1 MVVVREVL
9 IDGSSRY
16 EAGRLSAVAGIA
28 PGRVT
33 VGSIEAARQKLVDL
47 YRSDGFVLTT
57 VNRGLD
63 AQGRLRFVI
72 TEGRI
77 ADVKLDGDIGPA
89 GVQVLRFLERLKD
102 YKPIDAA
109 TLERYLLL
117 AQDVPGVTVRSVLR
131 PSTEEPGA
139 LTLIAQ
145 VSRSWYSGLVTADN
159 RGAPFTG
166 PEQGLAVVSL
176 NSFTQFGERTELSIF
191 RSFNDTQIYGQA
203 AVEVFLGSSGLKLR
217 AYGGSGTADPSG
229 NLRAIG
235 YHGITSIGGVSLS
248 YPVIRTR
255 QQTLN
260 VGGYFDIL
268 ESNITTGFS
277 PPAIASRDNL
287 RVLRLGVDYVRQDNW
302 LGSEFSAV
310 NAASLRVSKGTPVL
324 GASRNG
330 DIRAGR
336 LNERTDFGKVN
347 FEASRTQTLYQ
358 FGDNSNFALQGTLAG
373 QYSPDVLPAAEK
385 FFLGGPRWNRGYYS
399 GEVTGDTAL
408 SAAVE
413 LQYNTGF
420 TVDVFSAPR
429 EISTQFYGFYDWG
442 ETWESQKTDANHRL
456 QSYGLGARVSVT
468 RWTEFNVEGVHRL
481 VRRPQGASS
490 NVSALKSDA
499 FYWRVLTRF

>member
-1 MVVVREVL
+1 MALQAVVGDLR
-9 IDGSSRY
+9 
-16 EAGRLSAVAGIA
+16 
-28 PGRVT
+28 GRVT
-33 VGSIEAARQKLVDL
+33 VGQIESARAKLLDL
-47 YRSDGFVLTT
+47 YRTDGFVLTT

-63 AQGRLRFVI
+63 AQGRLRFAI

-89 GVQVLRFLERLKD
+89 GVQVLRFLNRLKD

-131 PSTEEPGA
+131 PSTDEPGA

-145 VSRSWYSGLVTADN
+145 VSRSWYSGLLTADN

-176 NSFTQFGERTELSIF
+176 NSFTEYGERTELSIF
-191 RSFNDTQIYGQA
+191 RSFNDTQIFGQA
-203 AVEVFLGSSGLKLR
+203 ALEVFLGSTGLKLR

-235 YHGITSIGGVSLS
+235 YHGVTSTGGVQLS

-260 VGGYFDIL
+260 VTGAFEIL

-287 RVLRLGVDYVRQDNW
+287 RVVRLGMDYVRQDNW
-302 LGSEFSAV
+302 LGAEFSAV
-310 NAASLRVSKGTPVL
+310 NSASLRVSKGTPVL

-336 LNERTDFGKVN
+336 LNERTDFGRVN
-347 FEASRTQTLYQ
+347 FEASRTQTLLQ
-358 FGDNSNFALQGTLAG
+358 FGDNSSVGLQGTLAG
-373 QYSPDVLPAAEK
+373 QYSPDVLPSAEK
-385 FFLGGPRWNRGYYS
+385 FFLGGPRWNRGYYA

-408 SAAVE
+408 TAAME

-420 TVDVFSAPR
+420 TVDAFGAPR
-429 EISTQFYGFYDWG
+429 EINTQFYGFYDWG
-442 ETWESQKTDANHRL
+442 ETWENQKTDANHRL
-456 QSYGLGARVSVT
+456 QSYGAGARVSVT

-481 VRRPQGASS
+481 VRRPQGATS
-490 NVSALKSDA
+490 NVSALKSNA